1 MTKSK
6 KSTQMPNRI
15 LGIDPGYGRIGLAII
30 ENEKGKQK
38 LIHSEC
44 FETDGKL
51 PHPTRLGLIAEK
63 LRNILERFKPA
74 KVAVE
79 ELLFSKNVK
88 TAIKVAEARGVILA
102 EAARK
107 KVAVFEYNPNSI
119 KLAITGYGKSDKKQ
133 IIGMIERLVK
143 IEHKI
148 EFDDEYDAI
157 AVALTCAAIKEAL
170 A

>member
-1 MTKSK
+1 M
-6 KSTQMPNRI
+6 
-15 LGIDPGYGRIGLAII
+15 
-30 ENEKGKQK
+30 
-38 LIHSEC
+38 
-44 FETDGKL
+44 
-51 PHPTRLGLIAEK
+51 
-63 LRNILERFKPA
+63 ERFKPA

-157 AVALTCAAIKEAL
+157 AVALTCAAIKETL